1 MTDARG
7 HVPDSVF
14 PFVRDGVHILPVLH
28 ERIEYADLVRL
39 AMAELEPD
47 AVAVEVPSSLE
58 TRWIQ
63 GVDRLPAASV
73 LLYETGAG
81 QTIYLPIQPADPMV
95 EAARAAR
102 ERGVGVCCADLDVDG
117 YADYRDPVPDAY
129 ALLRLGV
136 ASVLEAFRQLNRPR
150 DRGDRPRE
158 ACMAYH
164 ARRLRSAG
172 AERVLLVCGMHHA
185 DGVAR
190 QLERDQ
196 GIPLTPPVR
205 KNVRLVH
212 LHPQSLAEVWSELPF
227 YVAAYEARRRG
238 WPAEPEHETPEP
250 AGRSYGPFR
259 VLSGGRGDDPQRM
272 RDAVARAAR
281 QGTARTSTW
290 PASGRAELPGPVD
303 RLRLQWSLVRESE
316 RALAASSP
324 DEEVQAWQRRLLA
337 RYTRN
342 LALASGRLVV
352 DLFDLLAAARGC
364 VSENFAWELHR
375 LAVAYPPQGET
386 ARDLATARIRADE
399 LYDGVRRLRLFRRI
413 RRPKRP
419 DWRRLFRRGR
429 RSERWAGEWLEGFD
443 VNAICSYPPEDILVE
458 DFGRYLRGRG
468 KSVLSEEQARTVPFT
483 TSVLDGID
491 VRETIRNWHEGRIM
505 VRELGRAPGEV
516 GSVIVI
522 FDDESP
528 RDEPRYPY
536 LQTWHGEHDQ
546 ESDMAFYCTD
556 PAQGI
561 VGPGICRTT
570 YGGFLLSHPPRRMA
584 DVWTD
589 PDYRMAESK
598 AEVLLLAGIDYTT
611 EPMVVYVAARPPRSI
626 LFQLAARMDL
636 KIVYLP
642 LGSLSPATLKRIRV
656 MHILSGQDKRG
667 LARDYIW

>member
-1 MTDARG
+1 
-7 HVPDSVF
+7 
-14 PFVRDGVHILPVLH
+14 
-28 ERIEYADLVRL
+28 
-39 AMAELEPD
+39 
-47 AVAVEVPSSLE
+47 
-58 TRWIQ
+58 
-63 GVDRLPAASV
+63 
-73 LLYETGAG
+73 
-81 QTIYLPIQPADPMV
+81 
-95 EAARAAR
+95 
-102 ERGVGVCCADLDVDG
+102 
-117 YADYRDPVPDAY
+117 
-129 ALLRLGV
+129 
-136 ASVLEAFRQLNRPR
+136 
-150 DRGDRPRE
+150 
-158 ACMAYH
+158 
-164 ARRLRSAG
+164 
-172 AERVLLVCGMHHA
+172 
-185 DGVAR
+185 
-190 QLERDQ
+190 
-196 GIPLTPPVR
+196 
-205 KNVRLVH
+205 
-212 LHPQSLAEVWSELPF
+212 LAEVWCELPF

-238 WPAEPEHETPEP
+238 LPAEPERVAPEP
-250 AGRSYGPFR
+250 AGRSHGPFR
-259 VLSGGRGDDPQRM
+259 VLSGGCGDDPQRV

-281 QGTARTSTW
+281 QGTARISTW
-290 PASGRAELPGPVD
+290 PAMAREALGGPAD

-316 RALAASSP
+316 QALAASAP
-324 DEEVQAWQRRLLA
+324 DEEVQVWQRRLLA

-342 LALASGRLVV
+342 LAMASGRLVV
-352 DLFDLLAAARGC
+352 DLFDLLAAARSC

-386 ARDLATARIRADE
+386 ATDLATARIRADE
-399 LYDGVRRLRLFRRI
+399 LYEGVRRLRLFRRI

-419 DWRRLFRRGR
+419 DWRRLLRRGR

-468 KSVLSEEQARTVPFT
+468 TSVLSEERARTVPFT

-516 GSVIVI
+516 GSVVVV
-522 FDDESP
+522 FEDESH

-570 YGGFLLSHPPRRMA
+570 YGGFMLSHPPRRMA

-598 AEVLLLAGIDYTT
+598 AEVLLLAGIDYTK

-626 LFQLAARMDL
+626 LFQLAARMNL

-667 LARDYIW
+667 MAGDYVW